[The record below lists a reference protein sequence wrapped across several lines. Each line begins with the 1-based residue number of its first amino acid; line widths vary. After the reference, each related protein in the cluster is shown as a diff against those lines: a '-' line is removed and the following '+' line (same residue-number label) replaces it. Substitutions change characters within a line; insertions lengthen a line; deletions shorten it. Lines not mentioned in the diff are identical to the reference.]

1 MPNRPFTQTQTT
13 TSLKHSMSSI
23 KNTIQSIYNN
33 GYYSLNVLLW
43 IKCMSRNAK
52 IKQFLRIKIIIKIK
66 IKYKMTVVV
75 TK

>member
-1 MPNRPFTQTQTT
+1 M
-13 TSLKHSMSSI
+13 SLI

-66 IKYKMTVVV
+66 YKMTVVV

>member
-1 MPNRPFTQTQTT
+1 MR
-13 TSLKHSMSSI
+13 SI

-52 IKQFLRIKIIIKIK
+52 IKQFLRIKIIIKIIIK